1 MSELV
6 FVTVVLARLVVPLA
20 IPRWPLPAIVAALVI
35 DAADQ
40 TIFAAFD
47 AEPANYQSYD
57 KALDIY
63 YLTVAYLSTLRN
75 WTDGFAFATAQ
86 FLWYYRLVG
95 VVAFEL
101 AEARWLLLVFPNT
114 FEYFFI
120 AYEAVRTMWDP
131 RRLQHRQVLLLAA
144 LIWVVIKL
152 PQEWW
157 IHVAQLDFTDF
168 MADHPWMWAVL
179 AAAAAIAVGLLVA
192 FRDRIPATDWTL
204 TFDVDRHPTTIAAIP
219 ADPPTRR
226 WAPIRHPVVEKAALV
241 GLVSIIFVQILPDID
256 AGPVETFVVAGI
268 AVLANALAGHWLAAR
283 GRVWNS
289 AATEFVGMGAFNTAV
304 IGVLWLWR
312 GDTAKGL
319 PVGQALFMVALLT
332 LIVTLYSRFRLE
344 RLPGA
349 SRVPWLPPATDR
361 RDGAAQMR

>member
-1 MSELV
+1 MGELV
-6 FVTVVLARLVVPLA
+6 FVVVLLARLAVPLA

-101 AEARWLLLVFPNT
+101 AEVRALLLVFPNT

-120 AYEAVRTMWDP
+120 AYEGVRTMWDP
-131 RRLQHRQVLLLAA
+131 RRLGRRRVLLLAA
-144 LIWVVIKL
+144 FIWVFIKL

-168 MADHPWMWAVL
+168 MADHPWMWGVL
-179 AAAAAIAVGLLVA
+179 AAAAIGAIAALIA
-192 FRDRIPATDWTL
+192 SRDRIPATDWSL
-204 TFDVDRHPTTIAAIP
+204 TFDVDRHPTTIASIP
-219 ADPPTRR
+219 ADPPTHR
-226 WAPIRHPVVEKAALV
+226 WAPIRHPLIEKAALV
-241 GLVSIIFVQILPDID
+241 GLVSVIFVQILPDVD
-256 AGPVETFVVAGI
+256 ASPLETVLVAAVAVVA
-268 AVLANALAGHWLAAR
+268 NAFAGYWLASR
-283 GRVWNS
+283 GRRWAS

-304 IGVLWLWR
+304 VGVLWWWR
-312 GDTAKGL
+312 SDSPEGI

-332 LIVTLYSRFRLE
+332 LIVTLYSRYRLE

-349 SRVPWLPPATDR
+349 SRVPWLPRVTPTTPPATP
-361 RDGAAQMR
+361 